1 MNEQTDNMFLA
12 YMILNH
18 DRQDL
23 TRDRLNLLNP
33 GLHDNMPIHPI
44 WQDCDCLGAKHIA
57 ELVEVEIMDED
68 SPNNMLSNEEHIA
81 LFNKFVKKDQNT
93 PTKDIIATRNA
104 MKLGIAKLRTA
115 VQAKTVILN
124 DRRKSASREEKEAI
138 VKADKQYSPALR
150 PEEKASDKEIKTMHA
165 INERPKLKAFLKM
178 LPTAQYKAFISLI
191 NQLGIEDALNMFPMF
206 KNEVPVSSPDI
217 AEVGPES
224 EEGTDESEA

>member
-1 MNEQTDNMFLA
+1 MNEQSDNIFLA
-12 YMILNH
+12 YLIQAH

-33 GLHDNMPIHPI
+33 GLHDNMPIHES
-44 WQDCDCLGAKHIA
+44 WQDCSCNGAKHIA

-93 PTKDIIATRNA
+93 PTADIIATRNA

-124 DRRKSASREEKEAI
+124 DRRKTASRADKEAI

-165 INERPKLKAFLKM
+165 INERPKLKAFLKR

-191 NQLGIEDALNMFPMF
+191 NQLGIEEALNMFPMF
-206 KNEVPVSSPDI
+206 KTEVPVVSSETP
-217 AEVGPES
+217 EVPE
-224 EEGTDESEA
+224 EQGTDESET